1 MISEFL
7 EWGGW
12 KKSAHSV
19 SQTFFRNYWSIFRC
33 QYLPWLVFCLK
44 SLCLGYHDGDWL
56 QLLISFLFWPI
67 HGALVSWLIRGVK
80 GRITLA
86 FLGSLSKHH
95 FVARFLSEAHWDCS
109 CIYPD
114 PRRTPEL
121 TALFCGAG
129 VMQILNFLWLFQHH
143 CSPSLLWHGSR
154 VLTKE
159 KRFCVFAAFL
169 ILPSNE
175 LGSPSQGE
183 RTDYR
188 TNGGYHN
195 QVT

>member
-1 MISEFL
+1 MSKWVDWKMIQHCGIGKVISEFL

-19 SQTFFRNYWSIFRC
+19 SQTFFRNYLSIFRC
-33 QYLPWLVFCLK
+33 QYLPWLVFGLK

-67 HGALVSWLIRGVK
+67 HGALVSWLIKGVK

-95 FVARFLSEAHWDCS
+95 FVARLLSEAHWDCS
-109 CIYPD
+109 CVYPD

-129 VMQILNFLWLFQHH
+129 VMQILNFFWLFQHH
-143 CSPSLLWHGSR
+143 CLSLPALAW
-154 VLTKE
+154 
-159 KRFCVFAAFL
+159 
-169 ILPSNE
+169 
-175 LGSPSQGE
+175 
-183 RTDYR
+183 
-188 TNGGYHN
+188 
-195 QVT
+195 

>member
-7 EWGGW
+7 EWWGW
-12 KKSAHSV
+12 KKSAHNV

-33 QYLPWLVFCLK
+33 QYLPWLFFCLK

-67 HGALVSWLIRGVK
+67 HGALVSWLIKGVK

-86 FLGSLSKHH
+86 SLGSLSKHH

-109 CIYPD
+109 CVYPD

-121 TALFCGAG
+121 TALF
-129 VMQILNFLWLFQHH
+129 LWSRGHADPEPPLIVSASLPLPPCFGMVAECLLKRKDSVCLLLF
-143 CSPSLLWHGSR
+143 SSY
-154 VLTKE
+154 
-159 KRFCVFAAFL
+159 
-169 ILPSNE
+169 
-175 LGSPSQGE
+175 SQMS
-183 RTDYR
+183 
-188 TNGGYHN
+188 
-195 QVT
+195 